1 MFEEKSVMP
10 DTGYN
15 LLLSTVL
22 SDHFDKI
29 KHPVSVSLGLHLNG
43 QTVEDVVNLLRKDG
57 INAVPY
63 YDEKVKDDLSL
74 FVVDGTGIRTPF
86 FKSPTDAVRATSD
99 MVKIMQQNGIETSRA
114 MPITKDNLIEAIPH
128 AYTGNIIDIAK
139 NNPDK
144 ENVDKT
150 LSEYL
155 RYAAEKM
162 PSIRIPKENDKDFTS
177 ITHIYRGGFLG
188 DKPYAVTFNRRY
200 RDCAYGTNRLTEAIK
215 YSIGAN
221 LGRGLH
227 YKEIDGKSYAF
238 VYDFEQQKK
247 QKFYD
252 MAGAERPFATPEEKQ
267 TANRPDYRLDYE
279 TLIIKDRNPLSAIYL
294 RVDDKMVQIADKN
307 GYFKKDGVDWEEF
320 AKLHTPKNTSE
331 LNDYLV
337 ARTNKQITEFPTF
350 SYPEKSENLLDIFK
364 RKGQTET
371 LETYDRNL
379 NINGLTFKDKTKKTD
394 DGIEIE
400 NASLNSLKISESISE
415 VRLTGNLTIR
425 NCTLAANVDMLDI
438 ADCKGDIC
446 MAHMQYIN
454 IKPPKECESFTLS
467 CVKIPQGDT
476 LDLSE
481 MKCKKMTHEDV
492 DLSGIKNLKLP
503 QDMEELKFRYNVKL
517 PENIDCNGA
526 KHIVF
531 DKTAK
536 PDYTHTKSFIVAND
550 TRIEVE
556 NTTDK
561 EQLCGKLKNENI
573 DIVTRIK
580 ELPAAQKLRN
590 MIKSKGSTQEI
601 NLNES
606 EALTIMQKSGRIMSP
621 NVQTTNIGNNKTQQT
636 TETEFD
642 KYGRIKNRN
651 YQTRI

>member
-1 MFEEKSVMP
+1 MAAKKEELKK
-10 DTGYN
+10 
-15 LLLSTVL
+15 VL

-29 KHPVSVSLGLHLNG
+29 KQPVSVSLGLHLNG

-86 FKSPTDAVRATSD
+86 FKNPKDAVRATSD

-114 MPITKDNLIEAIPH
+114 MPITKDNLIEAVPH

-162 PSIRIPKENDKDFTS
+162 PSIRIPKEDDKDFTS
-177 ITHIYRGGFLG
+177 RTHIYRGGFLG

-238 VYDFEQQKK
+238 VYDFEQQKE

-279 TLIIKDRNPLSAIYL
+279 TLIIKDRNSLSAIYL
-294 RVDDKMVQIADKN
+294 RVDEKLVQIADKN
-307 GYFKKDGVDWEEF
+307 GYIKKDGVDWEEF

-350 SYPEKSENLLDIFK
+350 SYPEKSENPLDIFK
-364 RKGQTET
+364 RKGQKET

-379 NINGLTFKDKTKKTD
+379 NINGLTFKNKTKKTD

-400 NASLNSLKISESISE
+400 NASLNSLKISESISK
-415 VRLTGNLTIR
+415 VRFTGDLTLR
-425 NCTLAANVDMLDI
+425 NCALASNLDMLDI
-438 ADCKGDIC
+438 SDCKGDIC

-454 IKPPKECESFTLS
+454 IKPPKECNEFTLS
-467 CVKIPQGDT
+467 CVKMQKGDV

-481 MKCKKMTHEDV
+481 MKCKKMTFEDV
-492 DLSGIKNLKLP
+492 DLSAIKMIKLP
-503 QDMEELKFRYNVKL
+503 KEMEELKFRYNVKF
-517 PENIDCNGA
+517 PENIDFGGA
-526 KHIVF
+526 KNIIF

-536 PDYTHTKSFIVAND
+536 PDYSQTKQISASDSAN
-550 TRIEVE
+550 IEVE
-556 NTTDK
+556 NAADK
-561 EQLCGKLKNENI
+561 EQLRGKMKNEKI
-573 DIVTRIK
+573 DIVTRMA
-580 ELPAAQKLRN
+580 ELPATQKLRD
-590 MIKSKGSTQEI
+590 MIKSKENTQEI
-601 NLNES
+601 NPNENKAS
-606 EALTIMQKSGRIMSP
+606 TIMRKSGRIIP
-621 NVQTTNIGNNKTQQT
+621 PKEQAVNIDSVKTQQT
-636 TETEFD
+636 LRTEFD
-642 KYGRIKNRN
+642 KYGCIKNRF
-651 YQTRI
+651 YS